1 MSKIIEKR
9 VDGCF
14 LFDTKDANPNG
25 DPHENRPRVD
35 EETQQCIVTDV
46 RVKRTIRDFWHDQME
61 KEVFIAD
68 IQHPDG
74 TLKDGKARAKDF
86 LKTER
91 QTRSTLIDQCIDVR
105 TFGVL
110 APTQGNSVKFTG
122 PTQVSMGRSLHQTQ
136 EVPVKGTG
144 AFASK
149 NKAKQNTFREEYVL
163 PYALIGH
170 NFVVNENLA
179 KISKM
184 TMDDFEDFK
193 QAIWNG
199 TNSLTSRSKYGQ
211 RSKLLLTVTYNN
223 QESIGDLRR
232 HIQLRAETDDLAIR
246 DCKDYQLDVTNLVD
260 KLNHHQD
267 KIDSVDLKIDSELQ
281 CTYNDEVIDW
291 NDALSVNNVNVNLV

>member
-14 LFDTKDANPNG
+14 LYDTKDANPNG

-46 RVKRTIRDFWHDQME
+46 RVKRTIRDFWHDQMG
-61 KEVFIAD
+61 KEVFIAE

-74 TLKDGKARAKDF
+74 TIKDGKARAKEF
-86 LKTER
+86 GKTEDEIR
-91 QTRSTLIDQCIDVR
+91 TALIDQCIDVR

-144 AFASK
+144 AFAAK

-170 NFVVNENLA
+170 NFIVNENLA

-184 TMDDFEDFK
+184 TAEDFK
-193 QAIWNG
+193 DFKHAIWEG

-211 RSKLLLTVTYNN
+211 RSKFLLTVTYNN

-232 HIQLRAETDDLAIR
+232 HIRLKAEKDDLSIR
-246 DCKDYQLDVTNLVD
+246 DCDDYHLDITNLID
-260 KLNHHQD
+260 KLNHYKE
-267 KIDSVDLKIDSELQ
+267 KIDHIDLKIDSELK
-281 CTYNDEVIDW
+281 CIHDGKVIDW
-291 NDALSVNNVNVNLV
+291 TNALSNHEVNVDLV